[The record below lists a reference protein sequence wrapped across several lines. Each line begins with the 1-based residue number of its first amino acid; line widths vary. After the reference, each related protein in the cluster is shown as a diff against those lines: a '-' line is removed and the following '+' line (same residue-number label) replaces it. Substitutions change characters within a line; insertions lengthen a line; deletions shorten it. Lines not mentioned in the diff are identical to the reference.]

1 MFEQFLHFPDLFSL
15 LDIFLPLFLLLLFC
29 PDINDDSLGFGFQQY
44 VCFPKKIMNGISVH
58 YFFTIGL
65 RLNPPGGKI

>member
-44 VCFPKKIMNGISVH
+44 VCFPKKSICNFNMSGLISVH
-58 YFFTIGL
+58 CSSGCSSAW
-65 RLNPPGGKI
+65 

>member
-29 PDINDDSLGFGFQQY
+29 PDINDDSLGFDFQQY
-44 VCFPKKIMNGISVH
+44 VCFPKKSICFSGQGI
-58 YFFTIGL
+58 L
-65 RLNPPGGKI
+65 RLGTLFGV